1 MNIEKDDAQK
11 FKKLG
16 INDIFSLA
24 LLIPSDYEN
33 NFLND
38 KLSIGEENTIEAV
51 VSNIQFSP
59 KQMKVSLYSKNTD
72 DYLVAIYFHP
82 KIFHKKMFIANQIY
96 YLRGKI
102 TTFGAL
108 LQIIQPKIIKE
119 INLINPI
126 YKTSLRN
133 ETIKALMQKYLT
145 RKNLKEGGLNE
156 KHIKNILD
164 IHFPEQNSFYN
175 VYKDREFSKEH
186 TKTIKFLEI
195 FRYLKKLSSKK
206 TYLDAIFSESRK
218 PDEFI
223 KNLPFELTN
232 DQKKAI
238 SEICSD
244 MNSPKQ
250 ARRVV
255 IGDVGCGKTMVIL
268 ATAFMAYP
276 NKSILM
282 APTTI
287 LANQLFGEAQKFL
300 PQDFRIV
307 LHTQK
312 STLGADELKN
322 ADFIIG
328 THALLFAKLPEVA
341 VVMIDEQHRFG
352 TKQRHELSLK
362 TMENRDKFPHIF
374 QFSATP
380 IPRTQAMIE
389 SAIIDVSIIKE
400 IPFKKDIQT
409 KIINKSDF
417 KNLLE
422 HIKNEIAKNHQVLVV
437 YPLVEASENID
448 YQSIDEAKEFWQ
460 SRFSGVFVTHGK
472 DKDKDK
478 VLMDFKENGS
488 ILLAT
493 TVIEVG
499 ISLPRLTTVVIS
511 APERLGMAT
520 LHQLKGRV
528 GRAGLKSH
536 CFLYTNTEKNERL
549 NSFIK
554 TKDGF
559 EVAELDLKL
568 RKSGDLLDGIAQSGE
583 HFEWFD
589 IREDGDILKEARE
602 LV

>member
-16 INDIFSLA
+16 IKDILSLA

-33 NFLND
+33 NFLSD
-38 KLSIGEENTIEAV
+38 KLFVGEENTIEAV
-51 VSNIQFSP
+51 ISNIQFSP
-59 KQMKVSLYSKNTD
+59 KQMKVSIYSKNTD
-72 DYLVAIYFHP
+72 DYLAAIYFHP
-82 KIFHKKMFIANQIY
+82 KIFYKNMFVVNQSY

-119 INLINPI
+119 VNLINPI
-126 YKTSLRN
+126 YKTPLRN

-145 RKNLKEGGLNE
+145 HKSLKESGLNE

-164 IHFPEQNSFYN
+164 IHFPNQSSFHII
-175 VYKDREFSKEH
+175 YKNREFSKEH
-186 TKTIKFLEI
+186 IKTIKFLEI
-195 FRYLKKLSSKK
+195 FRYLQKLSSKK
-206 TYLDAIFSESRK
+206 TYLSAIFSEGRK
-218 PDEFI
+218 PDGFI

-232 DQKKAI
+232 DQKKVI
-238 SEICSD
+238 NEIYSD
-244 MNSPKQ
+244 LNSPKQ

-255 IGDVGCGKTMVIL
+255 IGDVGCGKTIVIL

-287 LANQLFGEAQKFL
+287 LANQLFEEAKKFL
-300 PQDFRIV
+300 PQDFRIA

-312 STLGADELKN
+312 STLSADEIKN

-328 THALLFAKLPEVA
+328 THALLFTNLPEVA

-422 HIKNEIAKNHQVLVV
+422 HIKNEIEKNHQVLIV

-460 SRFSGVFVTHGK
+460 SRFEGVYVTHGK
-472 DKDKDK
+472 DKEKEK
-478 VLMDFKENGS
+478 ILIDFREKGT

-493 TVIEVG
+493 TVVEVG

-511 APERLGMAT
+511 AAERLGMAT

-528 GRAGLKSH
+528 GRIGLKSY

-589 IREDGDILKEARE
+589 IREDAEILKEARG
-602 LV
+602 LA